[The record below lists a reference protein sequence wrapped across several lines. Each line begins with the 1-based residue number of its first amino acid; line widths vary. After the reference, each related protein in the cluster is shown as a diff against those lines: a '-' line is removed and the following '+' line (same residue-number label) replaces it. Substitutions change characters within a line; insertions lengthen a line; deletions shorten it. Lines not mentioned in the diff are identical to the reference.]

1 MPLKLSESA
10 YYTGEEERQRK
21 IVAYREKVW
30 QLFRE
35 QMAIT
40 DDMRHDPP
48 YRQNR
53 ILLMRLMG
61 ALVVKL
67 NDDEAAQWL
76 KDSVKGYYAGSQV
89 EYVTKGLETLFS
101 EACRD
106 FVSREKKRVEYANS
120 LKSIHP
126 GAKL

>member
-1 MPLKLSESA
+1 LNLSESA

-35 QMAIT
+35 QIAIT

-53 ILLMRLMG
+53 ILLKRLMG

-67 NDDEAAQWL
+67 SDDGAVQWL
-76 KDSVKGYYAGSQV
+76 KDSVEGYYTKGQA
-89 EYVTKGLETLFS
+89 EYVTRGLEKLFE

-106 FVSREKKRVEYANS
+106 FVDREKKRVEYANS
-120 LKSIHP
+120 LKSIRP